1 VAWALRKR
9 ILLATLAVLLVLL
22 PSACSKDETL
32 SKEQYASRLS
42 AMCESFQ
49 AREQKIGEPQT
60 LEDLVE
66 KGPQVLDAFEETI
79 VDKVHSLKAPAEIA
93 DQADRLA
100 DLTDEQR
107 GVLADL
113 IEAAKR
119 NDVVKVQELV
129 VKNEAVNDETDS
141 LARNLGAK
149 SCAKD

>member
-1 VAWALRKR
+1 VLKKR
-9 ILLATLAVLLVLL
+9 IVLATLAVPLVLL
-22 PSACSKDETL
+22 PLACSKDETL
-32 SKEQYASRLS
+32 SKEEYASRLS

-66 KGPQVLDAFEETI
+66 KGPQVLDALEETI

-93 DQADRLA
+93 DQADRLV

-113 IEAAKR
+113 IEAAKK
-119 NDVVKVQELV
+119 NDVAKVQELAA
-129 VKNEAVNDETDS
+129 KNERVNEQTGS
-141 LARNLGAK
+141 LARDLGAK
-149 SCAKD
+149 SCVKD

>member
-1 VAWALRKR
+1 VLKKR
-9 ILLATLAVLLVLL
+9 IVLATLAVPLVLL
-22 PSACSKDETL
+22 PLACSKDETL
-32 SKEQYASRLS
+32 SKEEYASRLS

-93 DQADRLA
+93 DQADRLV

-113 IEAAKR
+113 IEAAKK
-119 NDVVKVQELV
+119 NDVAKVQELAA
-129 VKNEAVNDETDS
+129 KNERVNEQTGS
-141 LARNLGAK
+141 LARDLGAK
-149 SCAKD
+149 SCVKD

>member
-1 VAWALRKR
+1 VLKKR
-9 ILLATLAVLLVLL
+9 IVLATLAVPLVLL
-22 PSACSKDETL
+22 PLACSKDETL
-32 SKEQYASRLS
+32 SKEEYASRLS

-66 KGPQVLDAFEETI
+66 NGPQVLDAFEETI

-93 DQADRLA
+93 DQADRLV

-113 IEAAKR
+113 IEAAKK
-119 NDVVKVQELV
+119 NDVAKVQELAA
-129 VKNEAVNDETDS
+129 KNERVNEQTGS
-141 LARNLGAK
+141 LARDLGAK
-149 SCAKD
+149 SCVKD

>member
-1 VAWALRKR
+1 MLKKR
-9 ILLATLAVLLVLL
+9 ILLTTLAVLLVLL

-42 AMCESFQ
+42 TMCESFQ

-93 DQADRLA
+93 DQADRLVE
-100 DLTDEQR
+100 LTDEQR

-113 IEAAKR
+113 IEAARK
-119 NDVVKVQELV
+119 NDVAKVQELAA
-129 VKNEAVNDETDS
+129 KNERVNDQTGS
-141 LARNLGAK
+141 LARDLGAK

>member
-1 VAWALRKR
+1 MLKKR
-9 ILLATLAVLLVLL
+9 IVLATLAVPLVLL
-22 PSACSKDETL
+22 PLACSKDETL
-32 SKEQYASRLS
+32 SKEEYASRLS

-93 DQADRLA
+93 DQADRLV

-113 IEAAKR
+113 IEAAKK
-119 NDVVKVQELV
+119 NDVAKVQELAA
-129 VKNEAVNDETDS
+129 KNERVNEQTGS
-141 LARNLGAK
+141 LARDLGAK
-149 SCAKD
+149 SCVKD